1 MSRAARETEGHKNRL
16 DLGGQGQALMV
27 GKLFASVPGQRPVKL
42 ARQSLRLLD
51 QRRDDAF
58 GVLVSN
64 LDQHHVSRMAFDK
77 RCNNSQ
83 GDISAMS
90 LPHQRIRPLDGRIMP
105 GIVRIREVLPAPLMA
120 MTDRTGR
127 TELRCLK
134 CDQVDPMKTHAAKW
148 AASPL
153 AGPTNAA

>member
-1 MSRAARETEGHKNRL
+1 MDDHRCPKCN
-16 DLGGQGQALMV
+16 
-27 GKLFASVPGQRPVKL
+27 KL
-42 ARQSLRLLD
+42 
-51 QRRDDAF
+51 
-58 GVLVSN
+58 
-64 LDQHHVSRMAFDK
+64 
-77 RCNNSQ
+77 
-83 GDISAMS
+83 
-90 LPHQRIRPLDGRIMP
+90 
-105 GIVRIREVLPAPLMA
+105 LMA

>member
-1 MSRAARETEGHKNRL
+1 VLFLLKSETHII
-16 DLGGQGQALMV
+16 
-27 GKLFASVPGQRPVKL
+27 FS
-42 ARQSLRLLD
+42 
-51 QRRDDAF
+51 RRDFLQAGEEPMD
-58 GVLVSN
+58 
-64 LDQHHVSRMAFDK
+64 DH
-77 RCNNSQ
+77 RCPKCNK
-83 GDISAMS
+83 
-90 LPHQRIRPLDGRIMP
+90 L
-105 GIVRIREVLPAPLMA
+105 LMA